1 MSSNQ
6 KHRNVR
12 RIDEFFNP
20 REIQKISS
28 TPSDEESHNASG
40 ETTSTSSR
48 VELDVAEQPHSLP
61 ITTASH
67 SSQDL
72 PTYPD
77 IELLTQDELHKD
89 ETRRKIL
96 QGEWSQCHKFKFPSS
111 CVHGMKRK
119 LSYMYLVNY
128 KWLRYSI
135 SNDSVCC
142 AYCMLFGKE
151 GAGNQTGTFS
161 SRTQGFTDWS
171 NIGRLAQ
178 HHDRSGAHFDALAKG
193 DNFLRLA
200 SGAQRDICGQLSSQ
214 VQDTIERNRKILGA
228 IIDVIVL
235 CGQQN
240 IALRGHSEKNSN
252 FLSLLQF
259 RAKTDPV
266 LASHLQNSDTRAKYT
281 SPRIQNELIEICGNV
296 LRTALVSDCNKAPF
310 YAFLADEATDSATM
324 EEISICARFVH
335 RKEDNIVEVR
345 EEFLGFVQAGST
357 KGEALA
363 RKFLETQQEYGIAT
377 NKMRAQGYDGAANM
391 AGVHRGVQA
400 IIRQSIPDAVYV
412 HCKAHS
418 LNLAIGH
425 ACKEP

>member
-1 MSSNQ
+1 M
-6 KHRNVR
+6 
-12 RIDEFFNP
+12 
-20 REIQKISS
+20 
-28 TPSDEESHNASG
+28 
-40 ETTSTSSR
+40 R
-48 VELDVAEQPHSLP
+48 V
-61 ITTASH
+61 
-67 SSQDL
+67 
-72 PTYPD
+72 
-77 IELLTQDELHKD
+77 
-89 ETRRKIL
+89 
-96 QGEWSQCHKFKFPSS
+96 
-111 CVHGMKRK
+111 
-119 LSYMYLVNY
+119 
-128 KWLRYSI
+128 
-135 SNDSVCC
+135 
-142 AYCMLFGKE
+142 
-151 GAGNQTGTFS
+151 
-161 SRTQGFTDWS
+161 
-171 NIGRLAQ
+171 
-178 HHDRSGAHFDALAKG
+178 
-193 DNFLRLA
+193 A

-235 CGQQN
+235 CGLKN

-266 LASHLQNSDTRAKYT
+266 LASHLQNSDARAKYT
-281 SPRIQNELIEICGNV
+281 WPRIQNKLIEISGNV
-296 LRTALVSDCNKAPF
+296 LRTTLVSDCNKAPF

-335 RKEDNIVEVR
+335 RKEDNNIVEVR
-345 EEFLGFVQAGST
+345 EEFLGFVQAEST

-400 IIRQSIPDAVYV
+400 IIRQSMPDAVYV

-425 ACKEP
+425 ACKEPLVWNMIGTLQQIAFDLICLIILPNAC